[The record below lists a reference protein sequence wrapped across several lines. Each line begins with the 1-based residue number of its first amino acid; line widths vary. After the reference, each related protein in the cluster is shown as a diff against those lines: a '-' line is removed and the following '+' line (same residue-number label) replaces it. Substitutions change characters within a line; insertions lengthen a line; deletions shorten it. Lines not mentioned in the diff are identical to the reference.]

1 MCRAMAVPQASL
13 GAALAR
19 LETRWGSA
27 TVRLGNG
34 ARIPTEGALAPRL
47 EPEDTEPA
55 EHPLAPLRSDV
66 VSSGFPALDA
76 ALGSGG
82 LPREASATIR
92 GDLSSGKTTLAL
104 RWMAQAQAAGSIVA
118 YLDLARSFD
127 PYEAV
132 CRGVDLGWLVIVRPA
147 DDAEGFAIGG
157 ALLAGRAVDLL
168 VVDLPRRLPS
178 AQEGSLRRLTA
189 HARRIGGRMIVL
201 EPLNVAPPVHGAL
214 AESASLRLELARA
227 AWIHL
232 GRDVVGQ
239 RTSVTVAKN
248 RFGIPGREAELEIR
262 YPDAPSA
269 RETAAPGRH
278 HETGPPDVIRR
289 IGRSGAVQI
298 APNTNEPRGV
308 SPRVAGSTIPFRRVP
323 STVHHAT
330 PASRLATSPAPYR
343 TATQRDRQRADRP
356 RRPAVGTGHGARL
369 QPAGAKAGS
378 PPRPAARRGP

>member
-1 MCRAMAVPQASL
+1 MSVPQSSL

-27 TVRLGNG
+27 AVRLGTG

-47 EPEDTEPA
+47 EPLETEPA
-55 EHPLAPLRSDV
+55 EHPLAPVRSDV

-104 RWMAQAQAAGSIVA
+104 RWIAQAQAAGSIVA
-118 YLDLARSFD
+118 YLDLARAFD
-127 PYEAV
+127 PFEAV
-132 CRGVDLGWLVIVRPA
+132 CRGVDLRWLVIVRPA
-147 DDAEGFAIGG
+147 NDAEGFAIGG

-168 VVDLPRRLPS
+168 VIDLPRRLPP
-178 AQEGSLRRLTA
+178 AQEGTLRRLTA
-189 HARRIGGRMIVL
+189 HARRIGARLIAL
-201 EPLNVAPPVHGAL
+201 EPLNVSAPVHGAL
-214 AESASLRLELARA
+214 AESASLRLELERA

-248 RFGIPGREAELEIR
+248 RFGIPGRRAELEIR
-262 YPDAPSA
+262 YPDAPSG
-269 RETAAPGRH
+269 RETAPPGRQ
-278 HETGPPDVIRR
+278 HETGPPEMLLT
-289 IGRSGAVQI
+289 IGRSGPGI
-298 APNTNEPRGV
+298 PIGRSTSGPRGT
-308 SPRVAGSTIPFRRVP
+308 SPRAAAPSPIPFRRVP

-330 PASRLATSPAPYR
+330 PPSRLAAPSAPNR
-343 TATQRDRQRADRP
+343 ARPSHDRRRAGGAG
-356 RRPAVGTGHGARL
+356 RPALGRGHGSRL
-369 QPAGAKAGS
+369 QPASAQAGS
-378 PPRPAARRGP
+378 SSRPAARGGP